1 MCIVFPHHFLF
12 TIAFST
18 LFLILGIFVLFQA
31 IKSLL
36 MGDSRKAVIP
46 FFEEVAIYEK
56 RKMGKEWLKRR
67 RMETMTQFI
76 LSVFLFFQYL
86 LAKDSGIM
94 VDSDLTIVTA
104 ISLVGLFLLNAGL
117 HQAFQKIDRAT
128 MEAELKGYIWKSNL
142 LSLGIGVTLIVLL
155 IILFSLSFK
164 EAIKIMLVPF
174 SLQMLV

>member
-1 MCIVFPHHFLF
+1 MCIVFLHHFLF

-117 HQAFQKIDRAT
+117 HQAT

-142 LSLGIGVTLIVLL
+142 LSLGIGATLIVLL

>member
-1 MCIVFPHHFLF
+1 
-12 TIAFST
+12 
-18 LFLILGIFVLFQA
+18 
-31 IKSLL
+31 
-36 MGDSRKAVIP
+36 
-46 FFEEVAIYEK
+46 
-56 RKMGKEWLKRR
+56 
-67 RMETMTQFI
+67 
-76 LSVFLFFQYL
+76 
-86 LAKDSGIM
+86 M

-142 LSLGIGVTLIVLL
+142 LSLGIGATLIVLL

>member
-1 MCIVFPHHFLF
+1 
-12 TIAFST
+12 
-18 LFLILGIFVLFQA
+18 
-31 IKSLL
+31 
-36 MGDSRKAVIP
+36 
-46 FFEEVAIYEK
+46 
-56 RKMGKEWLKRR
+56 
-67 RMETMTQFI
+67 
-76 LSVFLFFQYL
+76 
-86 LAKDSGIM
+86 M

-117 HQAFQKIDRAT
+117 HQAT

-142 LSLGIGVTLIVLL
+142 LSLGIGATLIVLL